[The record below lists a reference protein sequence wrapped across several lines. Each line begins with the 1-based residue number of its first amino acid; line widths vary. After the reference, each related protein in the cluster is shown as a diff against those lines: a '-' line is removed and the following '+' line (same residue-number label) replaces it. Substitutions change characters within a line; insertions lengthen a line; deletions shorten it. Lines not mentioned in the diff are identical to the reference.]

1 MKKSDIDL
9 WLFGL
14 EIFPFKL
21 ADACFFLGEIKPA
34 ELEVRF
40 VDEPDGDTLG
50 SPSKSGE
57 EFPLLFTNVS
67 GCSLSCVRRGEF
79 VSVRGI
85 FSSSTETV

>member
-50 SPSKSGE
+50 SPSKNGE
-57 EFPLLFTNVS
+57 EFPLLFTN
-67 GCSLSCVRRGEF
+67 LSECFLSFVTRDES
-79 VSVRGI
+79 VSVPGI
-85 FSSSTETV
+85 FSYSGETV